1 MMMMERASVS
11 FLVDSII
18 PHLLL
23 SFLHPLG
30 AAVELFIS
38 EAASNRL
45 VIRGRSPVEHTLQ

>member
-18 PHLLL
+18 PHSLL